1 MMFPQ
6 PRDRQGYRYP
16 QDGLLQAFDIVQDAE
31 MRNPQH
37 LDVHGEKC
45 LLVVKNGLATGT
57 TIGRLNGLE
66 SFTRVYKEYGIS
78 QKSLEIAVL
87 PYDKAHGKFSEA
99 GDSGSVVLDRAGR
112 IVGILTGGSGPADET
127 DTTYL
132 TPYWWIEKQVKDK
145 FPGCFLYEVVS

>member
-6 PRDRQGYRYP
+6 PQDRKGYRYP
-16 QDGLLQAFDIVQDAE
+16 QDGLLQAFDIVKDAE

-45 LLVVKNGLATGT
+45 LLVVKNGLTTGT

-66 SFTRVYKEYGIS
+66 SFTRVYNEYGIS

-87 PYDKAHGKFSEA
+87 SYDKEHGKFSGA
-99 GDSGSVVLDRAGR
+99 GDSGSVVLDRVGR
-112 IVGILTGGSGPADET
+112 IVGILTGGSGPPDET

-132 TPYWWIEKQVKDK
+132 TPYWWIEEQLQET
-145 FPGCFLYEVVS
+145 FPGCALYEAVA

>member
-6 PRDRQGYRYP
+6 PQDRKGYRYP
-16 QDGLLQAFDIVQDAE
+16 EDGLLQAFDIVQDAE

-45 LLVVKNGLATGT
+45 LLVVKNGLTTGT

-66 SFTRVYKEYGIS
+66 SFTRVYNEYGIS

-87 PYDKAHGKFSEA
+87 SYDKEHGKFSEA

-112 IVGILTGGSGPADET
+112 IVGILTGRSGPIDET

-132 TPYWWIEKQVKDK
+132 TPYWWIEKHVKDK
-145 FPGCFLYEVVS
+145 FPGCFLYEVVN